1 MTGSKLA
8 IADKK
13 EILRLY
19 CETDVSTT
27 QLAKQYGISSSTV
40 LRLLQEL
47 MSPDEYRQIVSL
59 KQARAKKPTKS
70 GATDERADVVNQ
82 LNLININESFASKPI
97 SKTSALVEPEQLS
110 QLQID
115 SSTLVEPNKD
125 FSSNLD
131 ERRDRPSPLELQNL
145 PVDKLFVEQESNTF
159 MDDIDDLESEDIPDD
174 VLVNDIIDDEFDDD
188 LLDEDEEDDEDD
200 ELDDLENIPS
210 LRIEHLKID
219 PTSVLKILPL
229 GEATLPDTC
238 YIVIDKVA
246 ELITKPLQDFRD
258 LGKIPPEE
266 TQSLTMPVF
275 DNHHIARRFSNHNQR
290 VIKFPGELIYATHT
304 KLVQKGITRLLF
316 DGQVYAL

>member
-1 MTGSKLA
+1 MTGSKLT

-47 MSPDEYRQIVSL
+47 MSPDEYKQIVSL
-59 KQARAKKPTKS
+59 KQARAKKPVKA
-70 GATDERADVVNQ
+70 GATDERIDVINQ
-82 LNLININESFASKPI
+82 LNLISINESFAS
-97 SKTSALVEPEQLS
+97 EPDQVS
-110 QLQID
+110 QLQLD
-115 SSTLVEPNKD
+115 SSMPVMPSDN
-125 FSSNLD
+125 FSLNLD
-131 ERRDRPSPLELQNL
+131 KRSDRPNYLESQSS
-145 PVDKLFVEQESNTF
+145 PVDKLFTEPESSTF
-159 MDDIDDLESEDIPDD
+159 MDNDDLESIGDLESEDITDD
-174 VLVNDIIDDEFDDD
+174 LLVNDIIGDEFDDDSDDD
-188 LLDEDEEDDEDD
+188 LLDEDDEDEDD

-210 LRIEHLKID
+210 LRTEHFKID

-229 GEATLPDTC
+229 GEAMLPDTC

-275 DNHHIARRFSNHNQR
+275 NNHHIARRFSNHNQR
-290 VIKFPGELIYATHT
+290 VIKFPGELIHATHT